1 MKTLALL
8 IAAATGASSLPQPS
22 PALLTN
28 TDINQ
33 IVSAVLTHAD
43 VAQFLH
49 PDMPGR
55 LPVKITVAAPYSGA
69 QLNLVLYRRPVVA
82 VVEGADA
89 VNFAIARTSNGA
101 KAEISYRPEG
111 MEGTVLLLK
120 VQNRWIASSVSV
132 REY

>member
-1 MKTLALL
+1 MKTIALL
-8 IAAATGASSLPQPS
+8 LAAATGASSLPQPS
-22 PALLTN
+22 PALLT
-28 TDINQ
+28 TTEINQ
-33 IVSAVLTHAD
+33 IVGAVLTHAD

-55 LPVKITVAAPYSGA
+55 LPVKVTVAAPYSGA
-69 QLNLVLYRRPVVA
+69 QLNLVLYRRPVV
-82 VVEGADA
+82 VVAEGTDA

-101 KAEISYRPEG
+101 KAEISFRPEG

-132 REY
+132 SEY